1 MSARLDGPSMI
12 RVFRLPDLVGVA
24 MFLRRDGTEELT
36 SHTWPRVQPEAGHLP
51 VGTAIW
57 QSLGMSWER
66 AWLAASKRTVEGL
79 ILVRPRCG
87 GLVWDVEHLLTAGGD
102 AGPAEELLEVVG
114 QNAASQGGR
123 RIFLEVPDDERGAG
137 LTRRAGYERYT
148 TTTVYRLSPPF
159 KIPAVET
166 LDGRPRLRVDEQ
178 PLFNLYRAAVP
189 QLVRTAE
196 ALTYDEW
203 SALHRGRKKWSP
215 TLIGDRHQF
224 VWEVGAS
231 LAGWLEVVYGQKSQ
245 FLDLLID
252 PKYESMVD
260 RMVAFALKQ
269 VSEKAPVYV
278 AVRPYQMVLG
288 AALERRGFAVD
299 GRYDVYVRQLS
310 VRVPERQ
317 LVPANIVGG

>member
-1 MSARLDGPSMI
+1 MT
-12 RVFRLPDLVGVA
+12 RVLRLPDLVGVS
-24 MFLRRDGTEELT
+24 MFLRRGDAVELT

-51 VGTAIW
+51 LGAATW

-66 AWLAASKRTVEGL
+66 VWVAGDGRAVTGMLGA
-79 ILVRPRCG
+79 RPRCG
-87 GLVWDVEHLLTAGGD
+87 GLVWDVEHLLAAGGEAGIAEALLETAGTYAVTRG
-102 AGPAEELLEVVG
+102 A
-114 QNAASQGGR
+114 R
-123 RIFLEVPDDERGAG
+123 RIFLEVPDGERGEGLSRKAG
-137 LTRRAGYERYT
+137 FEKYT
-148 TTTVYRLSPPF
+148 TTTVYKLPAPF
-159 KIPAVET
+159 KMPALET
-166 LDGRPRLRVDEQ
+166 LEGRPRLRADEQ
-178 PLFNLYRAAVP
+178 ALFNLYGAAVP
-189 QLVRTAE
+189 QLVRSAE

-203 SALHRGRKKWSP
+203 SALHRGRKKWAP

-245 FLDLLID
+245 YLDLLID

-260 RMVAFALKQ
+260 RMVAFAMKQ

-278 AVRPYQMVLG
+278 AVRPYQTVLG
-288 AALERRGFAVD
+288 AALERRGYEVS
-299 GRYDVYVRQLS
+299 GRYDIYVRQLS

>member
-1 MSARLDGPSMI
+1 MI
-12 RVFRLPDLVGVA
+12 RVLRLPELVGVG
-24 MFLRRDGTEELT
+24 MFLRRSETRELS

-51 VGTAIW
+51 MGAALW
-57 QSLGMSWER
+57 QTFGMPWEH
-66 AWLAASKRTVEGL
+66 AWVATSDRTVVGL
-79 ILVRPRCG
+79 IVTRPRCG
-87 GLVWDVEHLLTAGGD
+87 GLVWDVEHLLAAGGD
-102 AGPAEELLEVVG
+102 PEVGESLLEAAG
-114 QNAASQGGR
+114 QYAVRHGGR
-123 RIFLEVPDDERGAG
+123 RIFLEVADDESGVT
-137 LTRRAGYERYT
+137 LTRRAGYEKYT
-148 TTTVYRLSPPF
+148 TTTVYRMLPPF
-159 KIPAVET
+159 KFPSLET

-178 PLFNLYRAAVP
+178 PLFNLYAAAVP
-189 QLVRTAE
+189 QVVRAAE

-215 TLIGDRHQF
+215 TLIGDRHQY

-245 FLDLLID
+245 YLDLLID

-278 AVRPYQMVLG
+278 SVRPYQMVLG
-288 AALERRGFAVD
+288 ASLERRGFAVG

-310 VRVPERQ
+310 VRVPERS